1 MIIVD
6 FHIHSKYSRATSKDM
21 DLDQLSEFARL
32 KGIDILGTGDFT
44 HFLWLEELKSKLKEH
59 SYGIYEYRGTYYML
73 TAEVSN
79 VYTYNGKLRKIHN
92 LIIAPTFEAVEEINR
107 RLAKFGN
114 LAVDGRPTLGL
125 EAKNL
130 VDMVLSINPDC
141 MIIPCH
147 IWTPWFSL
155 FGANSGFDD
164 IEECFGEYTKYI
176 YALETGLSSDPAM
189 NWRLS
194 KLDRFSLVSNS
205 DSHSPSRI
213 GREANVFNTKIDY
226 KELLQALKEK
236 DKGKFLFTIEFY
248 PQEGKYH
255 YDGHRNCN
263 LCLPPKESMKL
274 NNICPKCGK
283 PLTIGVMHRVE
294 ELADREEGYV
304 PENSIPFKNL
314 VPLDEIIA
322 EAKGMGTNTQAVIN
336 EYKNMVQRFGSEI
349 EILLNVDEKVLR
361 ESLSPKVAEGIIR
374 VRQGRVK
381 IEPGYD
387 GVYGKIKIF
396 GEEEQ
401 EAPQQEQQLS
411 LF

>member
-1 MIIVD
+1 
-6 FHIHSKYSRATSKDM
+6 M
-21 DLDQLSEFARL
+21 DLDHLSEFAKL

-59 SYGIYEYRGTYYML
+59 SYGIYEYKGTYYML
-73 TAEVSN
+73 TTEVSN

-92 LIIAPTFEAVEEINR
+92 LIIAPTFEAVEEINKR
-107 RLAKFGN
+107 IAKFGN
-114 LAVDGRPTLGL
+114 LTADGRPTLGL
-125 EAKNL
+125 EARNL
-130 VDMVLSINPDC
+130 VDIVLSVNPDC

-213 GREANVFNTKIDY
+213 GREANVFNTKVDY
-226 KELLQALKEK
+226 KEILQALKDK
-236 DKGKFLFTIEFY
+236 DKDKFLFTIEFY

-263 LCLPPKESMKL
+263 LCLSPKESLKL

-304 PENSIPFKNL
+304 PENSIPFRNL

-361 ESLSPKVAEGIIR
+361 ESLSPKIAEGIIR
-374 VRQGRVK
+374 VRQGKVK

-396 GEEEQ
+396 GEEE
-401 EAPQQEQQLS
+401 EKVPQQEQQLS

>member
-1 MIIVD
+1 
-6 FHIHSKYSRATSKDM
+6 
-21 DLDQLSEFARL
+21 
-32 KGIDILGTGDFT
+32 
-44 HFLWLEELKSKLKEH
+44 
-59 SYGIYEYRGTYYML
+59 
-73 TAEVSN
+73 
-79 VYTYNGKLRKIHN
+79 
-92 LIIAPTFEAVEEINR
+92 
-107 RLAKFGN
+107 
-114 LAVDGRPTLGL
+114 
-125 EAKNL
+125 
-130 VDMVLSINPDC
+130 
-141 MIIPCH
+141 
-147 IWTPWFSL
+147 
-155 FGANSGFDD
+155 
-164 IEECFGEYTKYI
+164 
-176 YALETGLSSDPAM
+176 M

-194 KLDRFSLVSNS
+194 KLDGFSLVSNS

-213 GREANVFNTKIDY
+213 GREANVFNTKVDY
-226 KELLQALKEK
+226 KEILQALKDK
-236 DKGKFLFTIEFY
+236 DKDKFLFTIEFY

-263 LCLPPKESMKL
+263 LCLSPKESLKL

-294 ELADREEGYV
+294 ELADRVEGYV
-304 PENSIPFKNL
+304 PENSIPFRNL

-361 ESLSPKVAEGIIR
+361 ESLSPKIAEGIIR
-374 VRQGRVK
+374 VRQGKVK

-396 GEEEQ
+396 GEEE
-401 EAPQQEQQLS
+401 EKVPQQEQQLS